1 MVFILRANQ
10 RNYVVSEHA
19 AKRMIERFISE
30 ELIVAVLEYGTVI
43 DQPHGRVLYEHS
55 VDDEIIEGVIIIGVV
70 VDETTN
76 TIVTVI
82 DNTEEL

>member
-30 ELIVAVLEYGTVI
+30 ELIVAVLEYGTAI

-55 VDDEIIEGVIIIGVV
+55 VDDEIIEGV
-70 VDETTN
+70 
-76 TIVTVI
+76 
-82 DNTEEL
+82 